1 MSEGTIQG
9 TIQGI
14 NPARVSTWLSERTE
28 VSLPLSFQLIAGGR
42 SNMSF
47 TVSDSAGRRFVL
59 RRPPLGKLLPSAHDM
74 SREHRLMS
82 ALADTAVP
90 VPRMVGLCQDASVND
105 RDFYVMHF
113 LDGVVVRN
121 VNIARNFSESIR
133 RQMSSALID
142 TLCALHRI
150 DIDSVGLGNLAKR
163 DGYIERQ
170 LKRWS
175 AQWAQSKTREL
186 PLIDQVR
193 DTLAAR
199 APASSKPTIAHG
211 DYRLSN
217 CMMNRSGSVAGVLDW
232 ELCTLG
238 EPMADLGGLLCYWY
252 DPADP
257 GQGGDVETTSLPG
270 FLSQDEMAGLYAEQM
285 GVDVAT
291 IDYYRAFAHWRLA
304 CIGEG
309 VYARYLGGQQGS
321 QDETIDLAAYKDHI
335 PRRVERAARLLG
347 LPACPN

>member
-1 MSEGTIQG
+1 MNAAIHEANVT
-9 TIQGI
+9 
-14 NPARVSTWLSERTE
+14 AWLAQHTE
-28 VSLPLSFQLIAGGR
+28 IAAPLDFQLIAGGR

-47 TVSDSAGRRFVL
+47 TVTDAAGRRFVL

-74 SREHRLMS
+74 SREFRLMS
-82 ALADTAVP
+82 ALADTPVP
-90 VPRMVGLCQDASVND
+90 VPRMVGLCQDATVNE

-113 LDGVVVRN
+113 LDGLVVRN
-121 VNIARNFSESIR
+121 AAIASRITAPVR
-133 RQMSSALID
+133 TLMSHALID
-142 TLCALHRI
+142 TLCELHRV
-150 DIDSVGLGNLAKR
+150 DIDAVGLGSLAKR

-175 AQWAQSKTREL
+175 GQWEQSKTREL
-186 PLIDQVR
+186 PLIDRVR
-193 DTLAAR
+193 DALSAR
-199 APASSKPTIAHG
+199 QPSPSKPTIAHG

-217 CMMNRSGSVAGVLDW
+217 CMMNPAGSVAGVLDW

-252 DPADP
+252 DPSDP
-257 GQGGDVETTSLPG
+257 GPGGDAETTSLDG
-270 FLSQDEMAGLYAEQM
+270 FPSQDEMAGRYAEQM

-309 VYARYLGGQQGS
+309 VYARYLGGQQGA
-321 QDETIDLAAYKDHI
+321 QDEQIDLAAYKEHI

-347 LPACPN
+347 LNLADH